1 MIKPLDVKIKK
12 FMKQAKDK
20 DTQEAKMKKQ
30 IVTTTA
36 LNTKLQKELRDKKEE
51 NEIFLKKV
59 VVEQKAAEINKMKTF
74 KIKQSLKSTIR
85 KQITRQKENI
95 HKAFYMFKL
104 NALYHKFNEKNM
116 LQAEKWNKFAK
127 KEEVKVRI
135 QAFLNK

>member
-12 FMKQAKDK
+12 FLKQAKDK

-36 LNTKLQKELRDKKEE
+36 LNTKLQKELKDKKVV
-51 NEIFLKKV
+51 NEIFLKNV
-59 VVEQKAAEINKMKTF
+59 VVEQRAAEINKMKTF

>member
-12 FMKQAKDK
+12 FLKQAKDK

-36 LNTKLQKELRDKKEE
+36 LNTKLQKELRDKIVE

-85 KQITRQKENI
+85 KQITR
-95 HKAFYMFKL
+95 
-104 NALYHKFNEKNM
+104 
-116 LQAEKWNKFAK
+116 
-127 KEEVKVRI
+127 
-135 QAFLNK
+135 